1 VSTSAGCPI
10 LIVEDDPDLRY
21 MMVQMLALE
30 GFEPEGASDGVEAL
44 KRLRSPGPRP
54 HVIVLDMMMPRMDGW
69 EFCRVR
75 ALDPDIGQ
83 IPVVVLSAAPRHILD
98 IDAAAVISKP
108 FDYDT
113 LLEAVRR
120 EC

>member
-1 VSTSAGCPI
+1 LNTSSGCPI

-30 GFEPEGASDGVEAL
+30 GFEPEGASDGLEAL
-44 KRLRSPGPRP
+44 NRLRSPGPRP

-69 EFCRVR
+69 EFCRLR
-75 ALDPDIGQ
+75 ALDPDLWR
-83 IPVVVLSAAPRHILD
+83 IPVVVLSAAPRNILN
-98 IDAAAVISKP
+98 IGAAAVISKP

-113 LLEAVRR
+113 LLAAVRR
-120 EC
+120 QC